1 MITENLTTLKIH
13 KLTKK
18 QYERELEAG
27 RIDTNA
33 IYLTPDEEAN
43 SGAELA
49 EKVENLSNMIL
60 TDVSLQELYDNGK
73 LYIKDRNDNIVD
85 VIINNNEIL
94 TSSIEGPTLYID
106 YTGYVKFKVSYGANG
121 GDTVKIDGSYVP
133 MLNDEETVYEGYV
146 NNQIEIYGT
155 ISYWSFEYFKK
166 DKFEE
171 LNKTIQTLLAR
182 IEALEAQVSEANTIL
197 ESI

>member
-33 IYLTPDEEAN
+33 IYLTPDEEN

-49 EKVENLSNMIL
+49 EKVETLSNMIL
-60 TDVSLQELYDNGK
+60 TDVSLQELYNKGK
-73 LYIKDRNDNIVD
+73 LYIKDRDYNDANVKINGNVITTSVD
-85 VIINNNEIL
+85 
-94 TSSIEGPTLYID
+94 SPTLYID
-106 YTGYVKFKVSYGANG
+106 YTGYVKFKVRYGANG
-121 GDTVKIDGSYVP
+121 IDTVKIDGSYVP

-155 ISYWSFEYFKK
+155 ISYWSFEYFKIKSEMVSK
-166 DKFEE
+166 DYVDQK
-171 LNKTIQTLLAR
+171 ISALLAR
-182 IEALEAQVSEANTIL
+182 IEALEAQVSG
-197 ESI
+197 S